1 MEIVQ
6 VATLYPPHLGGEEL
20 VAQHLAG
27 LQSQRHDVTV
37 YTSRV
42 GAAAAP
48 RREQHGRL
56 RVFRDG
62 ARSLGNTPITP
73 HLLRR
78 LLRHQP
84 RPDIVHVHAGLA
96 VTPEIVRFA
105 SWLRGI
111 PYVVHLHLMVRPSS
125 RAGTVLLPLYQRL
138 FYAGFL
144 RHAARVIC
152 LTDAMREVV
161 IETFG
166 LRPERVVVVANGVDM
181 AVFGAAGAPRRADR
195 ELLFVGRLT
204 PQKNVAVLVEA
215 MAALPDVTLRI
226 VGAGELRAA
235 LERRVA
241 ALGLTNIRFE
251 GQLPPDQLAAC
262 YQRATAVLM
271 PSTHEGLPLVLLEA
285 MAAGTPVVCSALPE
299 LLETGR
305 DAIVAVRPLT
315 AATLAE
321 SIRDLLGDAPRRDR
335 LSRLGRIRAASFAW
349 PHVADRVD
357 DVYAQVTTERSPEPA
372 YGAAGEG
379 RKGLHKGDSA

>member
-42 GAAAAP
+42 GASAAP

-152 LTDAMREVV
+152 LTDAMREVA

-166 LRPERVVVVANGVDM
+166 LRPERVVVVANGVDL
-181 AVFGAAGAPRRADR
+181 AVFGGEAPRRAER

-204 PQKNVAVLVEA
+204 PQKNVALLVEA
-215 MAALPDVTLRI
+215 MAALPDATLRI
-226 VGAGELRAA
+226 VGAGELRPA

-241 ALGLTNIRFE
+241 ALGLTTVRFE
-251 GQLPPDQLAAC
+251 GQLAPDRLAAC
-262 YQRATAVLM
+262 YRRATAVLM

-285 MAAGTPVVCSALPE
+285 MAAGTPVICSALPE
-299 LLETGR
+299 LLEAGG
-305 DAIVAVRPLT
+305 DAVVAVRPPT
-315 AATLAE
+315 AAGFAAA
-321 SIRDLLGDAPRRDR
+321 IRDLLDDAPRRDR
-335 LSRLGRIRAASFAW
+335 LSRRGRARAAAFAW
-349 PHVADRVD
+349 PHVAARVD
-357 DVYAQVTTERSPEPA
+357 DVYDQVRTEC
-372 YGAAGEG
+372 G
-379 RKGLHKGDSA
+379 

>member
-6 VATLYPPHLGGEEL
+6 VAALYPPHLGGEEL
-20 VAQHLAG
+20 VAQQLAG
-27 LQSQRHDVTV
+27 LQAQRHDVTV

-42 GAAAAP
+42 GARAAP

-62 ARSLGNTPITP
+62 ARRLGNTPITP
-73 HLLRR
+73 HLLPR

-111 PYVVHLHLMVRPSS
+111 PYVVHLHLMVRASS

-144 RHAARVIC
+144 RRAARVIC
-152 LTDAMREVV
+152 LTDAMREVA

-181 AVFGAAGAPRRADR
+181 AVFGTCEAPRRAAR

-204 PQKNVAVLVEA
+204 PQKNVALLVET

-226 VGAGELRAA
+226 VGAGELRPV

-241 ALGLTNIRFE
+241 DLGLTNIRFE
-251 GQLPPDQLAAC
+251 GQLAPDRLAAC
-262 YQRATAVLM
+262 YQRATMVVM

-285 MAAGTPVVCSALPE
+285 MAAGAPVVCSALPE
-299 LLETGR
+299 LLEAGG
-305 DAIVAVRPLT
+305 DAVVAVSPLT
-315 AATLAE
+315 VAGFAE
-321 SIRDLLGDAPRRDR
+321 SIRDLLDDAPRRDR
-335 LSRLGRIRAASFAW
+335 LSRLGRSRAAAFAW
-349 PHVADRVD
+349 PHVANRVD
-357 DVYAQVTTERSPEPA
+357 DLYAEVRRER
-372 YGAAGEG
+372 G
-379 RKGLHKGDSA
+379 